1 MKYLSFFCFLSMFSI
16 IHFLKAIHF
25 FFLQAS
31 FENDNLIL
39 EWKCFSGEESLFI
52 LSYRHENDEKCQ
64 TVSLNMDWKNNN
76 SFDNRTE
83 YFLPNIKPGRYIC
96 HIQTK
101 CEFGVSEM
109 SNGITVWKENEVNFN
124 NSFFFLS
131 SILITCLKACNHE
144 VILL

>member
-1 MKYLSFFCFLSMFSI
+1 
-16 IHFLKAIHF
+16 
-25 FFLQAS
+25 
-31 FENDNLIL
+31 
-39 EWKCFSGEESLFI
+39 
-52 LSYRHENDEKCQ
+52 
-64 TVSLNMDWKNNN
+64 MDWKNNN

-124 NSFFFLS
+124 NSFFFS
-131 SILITCLKACNHE
+131 FVDINNMPESM
-144 VILL
+144 